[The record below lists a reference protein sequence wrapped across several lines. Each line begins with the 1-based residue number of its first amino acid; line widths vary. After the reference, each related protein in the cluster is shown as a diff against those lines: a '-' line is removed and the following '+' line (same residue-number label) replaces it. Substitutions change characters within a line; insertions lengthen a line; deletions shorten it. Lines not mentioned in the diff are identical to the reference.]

1 MSTRKITRKRQAFI
15 DAYFI
20 CGFNGTAAARMAG
33 YAGND
38 ATLAQIAYE
47 NLRIPEIAAAIDA
60 RMAEHAMSANE
71 ILARLT
77 DHARGDIGDIY
88 DESTGAIDWQKARQM
103 GRTSLIKKIEQTTV
117 TTEDSEIHTFKLE
130 LHDPQKAMQ
139 LLGKWRKIF
148 IDRVQIDD
156 WRSQAIEDIRA
167 GTLPYKAL
175 VEAFDDTLAQELFR
189 LAGVSVM
196 VDEDG

>member
-1 MSTRKITRKRQAFI
+1 MATRKLTRKRQAFV
-15 DAYFI
+15 DAYFV

-33 YAGND
+33 YSGND

-47 NLRIPEIAAAIDA
+47 NLRIPEIASAIDA

-77 DHARGDIGDIY
+77 EHARGDIGDIY
-88 DESTGAIDWQKARQM
+88 DETTGGIDWVKARAT
-103 GRTSLIKKIEQTTV
+103 GRTGLIKRIEQTTV
-117 TTEDSEIHTFKLE
+117 TTEDSEVHTFKLE
-130 LHDPQKAMQ
+130 LHDPQKALQ

-167 GTLPYKAL
+167 GNLPYEVLA
-175 VEAFDDTLAQELFR
+175 EAFDDSLAQELFK
-189 LAGVSVM
+189 LAGVAV
-196 VDEDG
+196 VVNDEV

>member
-1 MSTRKITRKRQAFI
+1 MAEKKLSRKRQAFI
-15 DAYFI
+15 DAYFV

-33 YAGND
+33 YSGND

-77 DHARGDIGDIY
+77 DHARGDMGDIY
-88 DESTGAIDWQKARQM
+88 DEATGAIDWQKARAL
-103 GRTSLIKKIEQTTV
+103 GKTALIKKIEQTTV
-117 TTEDSEIHTFKLE
+117 TTEDSETHTFRIE

-167 GTLPYKAL
+167 GTLPYAAL

-189 LAGVSVM
+189 LAGVPV
-196 VDEDG
+196 VVNNE